1 MAREI
6 EVIARGLV
14 LRGGDVLL
22 CRNVDR
28 GYLFLPGGHVEF
40 GEPAADALARE
51 FAEESDLAV
60 RVGPLLLATEGG
72 FEQRGKRH
80 HEINLVFHVE
90 PARGPAPDRVTSR
103 ERQIA
108 FDWTPL
114 AAVLER
120 DVRPQAIQAWL
131 AAGGRGDPAGAGWL
145 SEMRAGRA

>member
-1 MAREI
+1 MAKEI
-6 EVIARGLV
+6 ELIARGLL

-22 CRNVDR
+22 CRNIEQ
-28 GYLFLPGGHVEF
+28 GHLFLPGGHIEF

-60 RVGPLLLATEGG
+60 RVGPLLLVTEGS
-72 FEQRGKRH
+72 FEQKGKRH

-90 PARGPAPDRVTSR
+90 PTAGPAPEHVASR
-103 ERQIA
+103 EPQIT

-114 AAVLER
+114 AAVQER

-145 SEMRAGRA
+145 SDMH